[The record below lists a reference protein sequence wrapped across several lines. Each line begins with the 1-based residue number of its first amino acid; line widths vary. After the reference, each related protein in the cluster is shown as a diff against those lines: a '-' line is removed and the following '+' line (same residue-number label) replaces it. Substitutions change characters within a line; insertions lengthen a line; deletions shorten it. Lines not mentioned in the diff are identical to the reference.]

1 MWQNDWYL
9 LYRMQNEYRL
19 DLIREADLSRLLTT
33 SRVYVP
39 RRPALYKRFFYWI
52 GRLMITLGTH
62 LTKRFEPVPN
72 DLCACSST
80 I

>member
-9 LYRMQNEYRL
+9 LYHMQNEHRL
-19 DLIREADLSRLLTT
+19 DLIREADLGRLLPT
-33 SRVYVP
+33 SSEYVP
-39 RRPALYKRFFYWI
+39 RRPAFYKRLFYCI

-62 LTKRFEPVPN
+62 LTKRFEPVTN
-72 DLCACSST
+72 DLSTSTST